1 MRFQGY
7 LKHKSRISTVQTDD
21 PDELCASVSPID
33 KFNADKPGTDYETE
47 IGDDCE
53 YTLFKDMKQ
62 EKV

>member
-33 KFNADKPGTDYETE
+33 KFNADK
-47 IGDDCE
+47 IHV
-53 YTLFKDMKQ
+53 FKINQ
-62 EKV
+62 Y